1 MNEKQKKTLRRVAVA
16 IILYIPAIIL
26 SKTDISNG
34 KIISTA
40 LYLIAYITVGKDVL
54 LKAFSNIKRGKI
66 FDENFLMSI
75 ATIGAVIIGEYPE
88 AVGVMLFYTV
98 GELLQ
103 SLAVNRSRKS
113 ISDMMNIRPDYAN
126 LIKEDG
132 SDEEVDPYDVEIGNI
147 ILIKAGETVPLD
159 GKIISGKAMLDTSA
173 LTGESVPR
181 GVKEGDTV
189 YSGSINKDGLLKL
202 EVTKEFTESTASKI
216 LELVENAAS
225 KKSKT
230 EKYISKFASVY
241 TPIVVAFAFALAVIP
256 PFIFPETGIATWI
269 YRALT
274 FLVVSCPC
282 AFVIAI
288 PLSFF
293 SGIGASSKMG
303 VLIKGSNYLE
313 MLSRVKR
320 VVFDKTGTL
329 TEGVFE
335 VVSIHPNKVSE
346 EFLLE
351 TAALGEE
358 YSSHP
363 IAISIKKAYNEL
375 KREEAEANR
384 VLRLND
390 LCEVA
395 GHGISIKVDGEAV
408 LVGNEKLMQAN
419 NISYS
424 PCEEYG
430 TIVYVA
436 RKGEF
441 LGSLVI
447 NDRIKADASE
457 TLLALKDDGVEKNI
471 MLTGD
476 VREVA
481 DVVAKEVGV
490 DYVYSELLPQGKV
503 EKVEEMLKADNSV
516 LAFVGDGLND
526 APVLARAD
534 IGIAMGG
541 IGSDAAVEAADIVI
555 MDDNISNIVRGIKL
569 AKRTMTIANQNI
581 VFAIGV
587 KVIFLILAAIGLGNM
602 WEAVFADVG
611 VTIICIFNAMRNLN
625 TQNV

>member
-26 SKTDISNG
+26 SKTNISNG

-241 TPIVVAFAFALAVIP
+241 TPIVVAFAIALAVIP

-269 YRALT
+269 
-274 FLVVSCPC
+274 
-282 AFVIAI
+282 
-288 PLSFF
+288 
-293 SGIGASSKMG
+293 
-303 VLIKGSNYLE
+303 
-313 MLSRVKR
+313 
-320 VVFDKTGTL
+320 
-329 TEGVFE
+329 
-335 VVSIHPNKVSE
+335 
-346 EFLLE
+346 
-351 TAALGEE
+351 
-358 YSSHP
+358 
-363 IAISIKKAYNEL
+363 
-375 KREEAEANR
+375 
-384 VLRLND
+384 
-390 LCEVA
+390 
-395 GHGISIKVDGEAV
+395 
-408 LVGNEKLMQAN
+408 
-419 NISYS
+419 
-424 PCEEYG
+424 
-430 TIVYVA
+430 
-436 RKGEF
+436 
-441 LGSLVI
+441 
-447 NDRIKADASE
+447 
-457 TLLALKDDGVEKNI
+457 
-471 MLTGD
+471 
-476 VREVA
+476 
-481 DVVAKEVGV
+481 
-490 DYVYSELLPQGKV
+490 
-503 EKVEEMLKADNSV
+503 
-516 LAFVGDGLND
+516 
-526 APVLARAD
+526 
-534 IGIAMGG
+534 
-541 IGSDAAVEAADIVI
+541 
-555 MDDNISNIVRGIKL
+555 
-569 AKRTMTIANQNI
+569 
-581 VFAIGV
+581 
-587 KVIFLILAAIGLGNM
+587 
-602 WEAVFADVG
+602 
-611 VTIICIFNAMRNLN
+611 
-625 TQNV
+625 